1 MEENILNDHNGLDI
15 IIKVLTREAR
25 KSEKEKMKQGSRD

>member
-1 MEENILNDHNGLDI
+1 MEENILNDRNGLDVI
-15 IIKVLTREAR
+15 VKVLTREAR